1 MDNSLFI
8 ALTVIGLLIL
18 PCIVHKI
25 ISKCASQQYLNYRSK
40 CKDYKL
46 TSTVGDIIYELIRQ
60 NNLRLFVEPVKG
72 ILADCFDGNTLYLS
86 SMDSRSPISLGIAL
100 HEYGHALSNRDNQS
114 FEEFASIGRYKKLT
128 RFLVCAFIV
137 MFVLQHCIQTEPWHL
152 MFFMLMIISI
162 GAFIIFK
169 VAVLIS
175 EINAT
180 KVALNLLPN
189 YVDNNKVINISKKT
203 LGIAFS
209 TYVAEIF
216 ADFGNSVLFFFAR
229 L

>member
-8 ALTVIGLLIL
+8 ALIVIGLLIL

-25 ISKCASQQYLNYRSK
+25 INKCASQQYLNYKSK

-100 HEYGHALSNRDNQS
+100 HEYGHAISNRDNQS

-128 RFLVCAFIV
+128 RFLVCTFIV
-137 MFVLQHCIQTEPWHL
+137 LLVLQHCIQSEPWHL
-152 MFFMLMIISI
+152 IFLMLMIVSI
-162 GAFIIFK
+162 GSFIILK
-169 VAVLIS
+169 VSVLIT
-175 EINAT
+175 EIIAT
-180 KVALNLLPN
+180 KTALNLLPN
-189 YVDNNKVINISKKT
+189 YITDTRIIKLSKKA
-203 LGIAFS
+203 LNIAFS

-216 ADFGNSVLFFFAR
+216 ADFGNSILFFFAR